1 MNALRVVL
9 LTVLLALL
17 PLQGW
22 AAMGDATTFTTMLG
36 HCPDEQGQA
45 LMTASRTGMSA
56 ADLQQ
61 AKPQHYL
68 DALERS
74 WSMTPD
80 VRLSHPVAG
89 HALCPV
95 PCGIALAMASTSLA
109 WHIVQS
115 SAPMPEFHTRLVASA
130 APDAPYHPPRV

>member
-36 HCPDEQGQA
+36 HCPGRDQA
-45 LMTASRTGMSA
+45 LMGASRTGMSA

-61 AKPQHYL
+61 SQHYL

-80 VRLSHPVAG
+80 VRLGHPVAG

>member
-22 AAMGDATTFTTMLG
+22 AAMGDATTFTTMLS
-36 HCPDEQGQA
+36 HCPGRDQA
-45 LMTASRTGMSA
+45 LMEASHADLSA
-56 ADLQQ
+56 TDLQQ
-61 AKPQHYL
+61 SQHSL
-68 DALERS
+68 DSLERS
-74 WSMTPD
+74 REVRPD
-80 VRLSHPVAG
+80 GRLGHPAAG

-95 PCGIALAMASTSLA
+95 PCGIALATASAPFA
-109 WHIVQS
+109 WLFVQNA
-115 SAPMPEFHTRLVASA
+115 APMPQFHTRFVAST